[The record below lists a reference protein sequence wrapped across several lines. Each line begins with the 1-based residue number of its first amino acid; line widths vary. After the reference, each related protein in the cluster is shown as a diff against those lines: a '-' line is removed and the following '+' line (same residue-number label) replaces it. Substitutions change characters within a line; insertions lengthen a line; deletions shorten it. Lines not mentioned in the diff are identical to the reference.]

1 MPISVEDIQ
10 EEFSDLDLEVTDEAV
25 LIQLQALC
33 GRYNIDANKLS
44 CEYFSFNT
52 KSKVNKPPTLE
63 SLVTFE
69 NDKLKNMK
77 RDKRTVLDPIEGIDN
92 LPAAPDLGTPTN
104 KNSQAKRHITPENHL
119 SKKFVSA
126 IGSPITPSMRST
138 GDTLS
143 QSILGGGAGASTKYS
158 ERKNAREVALKFGDT
173 AGEDWSNTKD
183 WTTAV
188 TVKPH
193 DEKTAL
199 AGPYKFMFERL
210 RDRAAVLDETI
221 CRLGERLTDK
231 YGLGEAQDTNVPH
244 PEQHTVLGRV
254 ACDAEGRLNSN
265 SVVIQGSMDTCGGHV
280 IPLDV
285 RNISEYSL
293 FPGQIVGLDSSNPN
307 TSRLLASK
315 VYSNASDP
323 PPKPTLAPGSSL
335 SMVVACG
342 PYTTSDTFLYRPLHD
357 ILDYIKEHN
366 PHVAILNG
374 PFVDSK
380 HPKIE
385 ETTESFDK
393 MFDDIYAAIASVL
406 DEVKTHVV
414 LVPSTRDAHHDFVY
428 PTPPFGLYG
437 PSHELYNPRLHSVP
451 DPSLLNINGV
461 TVGVTS
467 TDILLHLGK
476 EEIAF
481 PPRSGDR
488 LKRLASHVTHQQ
500 SFYPL
505 YPPSE
510 ELNVD
515 YERLEQHAQLPFAP
529 HLLLLPSDLVHFVK
543 EVEPGCVAVNP
554 GRITKGTG
562 PGMFA
567 RLTVSCSEDEASQP
581 KLDVR
586 AEIVRI

>member
-1 MPISVEDIQ
+1 MPISIEDIQ
-10 EEFSDLDLEVTDEAV
+10 EEFSDLDLEVTDDSV

-33 GRYNIDANKLS
+33 GRYNIDANKIS
-44 CEYFSFNT
+44 CEYFSYNT
-52 KSKVNKPPTLE
+52 KHKANQAPTIE

-77 RDKRTVLDPIEGIDN
+77 KDKRTALDPIEGIDN
-92 LPAAPDLGTPTN
+92 LPSAPDLGTPTN
-104 KNSQAKRHITPENHL
+104 NHTQAKRHITPENHL
-119 SKKFVSA
+119 SKRFVSA
-126 IGSPITPSMRST
+126 IGSPLTPSMRSS
-138 GDTLS
+138 GDNLS
-143 QSILGGGAGASTKYS
+143 QSILGGGAAASTKYS
-158 ERKNAREVALKFGDT
+158 ERKNKREVTLKFGDT
-173 AGEDWSNTKD
+173 EGEDWSPSKESSLSI
-183 WTTAV
+183 
-188 TVKPH
+188 KPY

-199 AGPYKFMFERL
+199 TGPYKFMFERL

-221 CRLGERLTDK
+221 CRLGERLTVK
-231 YGLGEAQDTNVPH
+231 YGLGEAQDTNVPQ
-244 PEQHTVLGRV
+244 PEQHTVIGRV

-285 RNISEYSL
+285 RNITEYSM

-315 VYSNASDP
+315 VHSNASTP
-323 PPKPTLAPGSSL
+323 PPPPTLSPGSSL
-335 SMVVACG
+335 SVVVACG

-357 ILDYIKEHN
+357 ILDYIKEKS
-366 PHVAILNG
+366 PDVAILTG
-374 PFVDSK
+374 PFVDAK

-385 ETTESFDK
+385 EATESFDN
-393 MFDDIYAAIASVL
+393 MFDEIYNAINSVL

-414 LVPSTRDAHHDFVY
+414 LVPSTRDAHHEFVY

-437 PSHELYNPRLHSVP
+437 PSHELYNPRLHSVS

-461 TVGVTS
+461 LIGVTS

-481 PPRSGDR
+481 PPRTGDR
-488 LKRLASHVTHQQ
+488 LKRLASHVTQQQ

-505 YPPSE
+505 YPPSD

-515 YERLEQHAQLPFAP
+515 YEKFEQHAGLPLSP

-567 RLTVSCSEDEASQP
+567 RLKVTCSEDETNQP
-581 KLDVR
+581 KLDVK